1 MENRSTDLYSYFG
14 CNFVSNGSTSFYGN
28 VISVFGQPGSIA
40 EGKTYGYLYQQ
51 GPDHYVD
58 AISSN
63 GGTIFFNDQ
72 TDTGRA
78 VSYSGPTNSYRAI
91 HSTIIFGA
99 LQESLNTRNELM
111 GSYME
116 YLTGLTGIKDEP
128 KPINLVA
135 NNFTIFPNPFVA
147 ATNIRWNNP
156 LPSKTDI
163 KIYDQSGRLVRW
175 LLKAQSIS
183 KGSAVGWDGKDNNGK
198 AINPGI
204 YFVQVSTG
212 VTIITKTI
220 IKTE

>member
-1 MENRSTDLYSYFG
+1 MENSSTDLYSYFG
-14 CNFVSNGSTSFYGN
+14 CNFVSNGSTSFFGN
-28 VISVFGQPGSIA
+28 VISVTGQSGSIA
-40 EGKTYGYLYQQ
+40 EGKTYNYLYQQ

-63 GGTIFFNDQ
+63 GGTIFFIDQ

-78 VSYSGPTNSYRAI
+78 VSYGGPTNSYRAI

-128 KPINLVA
+128 KPINLGT
-135 NNFTIFPNPFVA
+135 NNLVTYPNPFA
-147 ATNIRWNNP
+147 ATTNIRWNNP
-156 LPSKTDI
+156 LLTKTDL

-175 LLKAQSIS
+175 LLKAQNTS
-183 KGSAVGWDGKDNNGK
+183 KGSEVGWDGKDNYGK
-198 AINPGI
+198 ATNPGI
-204 YFVQVSTG
+204 YFVQVTTG
-212 VTIITKTI
+212 VTTITKTI